1 MAKIE
6 IRTSKPGSDIWI
18 AAGRNRAKSAD
29 KRLEEPLGDGL
40 YLISQ
45 LSGNQSFAY
54 RYASPSTHK
63 PVKLT
68 LGSVNLNRK
77 LEAGVEPDFDDPDG
91 LSKEMAVT
99 LASWCRLQV
108 RQKRDPKAV
117 MDQRR
122 QEMQKLSQMTF
133 EGPIF
138 DSLIVEFM
146 KNYPPVRAGRPATEA
161 TMKQTAL
168 LLGLKFDG
176 KDWTANGN
184 GLLSKWTGKVF
195 ASHDGTPKL
204 TRKAAY
210 EALKDMPPVTA
221 NRTLS
226 ALKLFGRWC
235 VTHEHLTANPFA
247 EMTKPHGEEPR
258 DRTLKP
264 DEIKALWQIVET
276 ADESS
281 PIKYPYGRMAQLC
294 LVTACRE
301 WQELGKATWVDVD
314 LEGKVLRIP
323 RGRTKNKKDAYF
335 KVPLTDLA
343 LKVIDSLPRK
353 GKWLF
358 SSITDDDKPVRK
370 ETAGERFKEPKDF
383 TYHDLRRTAYSAIM
397 EEFGYVVADMVTGH
411 ALPPMAQTYG
421 SGAEMGDWKRRALE
435 SWANRLKAIVK

>member
-1 MAKIE
+1 MAHSPKW
-6 IRTSKPGSDIWI
+6 IWE
-18 AAGRNRAKSAD
+18 GKDRAKASG
-29 KRLEEPLGDGL
+29 KRLEEPLGEGL
-40 YLISQ
+40 YLVTQ
-45 LSGNQSFAY
+45 PSGNQSFAY
-54 RYASPSTHK
+54 RYASPITHK

-68 LGSVNLNRK
+68 LGAVNIDRK
-77 LEAGVEPDFDDPDG
+77 LELGEAANFDDPDG
-91 LSKEMAVT
+91 LTNDMAVT
-99 LASWCRLQV
+99 LAKWCRSEV
-108 RQKRDPKAV
+108 KAKRDPT
-117 MDQRR
+117 MTRDRRR
-122 QEMQKLSQMTF
+122 QEVQTLSQLTF

-138 DSLIVEFM
+138 DTLIIDFM
-146 KNYPPVRAGRPATEA
+146 ESYPPVRASRPATEA
-161 TMKQTAL
+161 TKKQTAL
-168 LLGLKFDG
+168 FLGLKPDG
-176 KDWTANGN
+176 KGGWQANGN
-184 GLLSKWTGKVF
+184 GLLSKWAGKVF

-204 TRKAAY
+204 TRRDAY
-210 EALKDMPPVTA
+210 EALKPMKPVTA

-235 VTHEHLTANPFA
+235 VAHEHLTANPFA

-258 DRTLKP
+258 DRTLTP
-264 DEIKALWQIVET
+264 EEIKTLWKTIEE

-301 WQELGKATWVDVD
+301 WQELGKATWADVD

-370 ETAGERFKEPKDF
+370 ETAGKRFKEPKDF
-383 TYHDLRRTAYSAIM
+383 TYHDLRRTAYTAIM
-397 EEFGYVVADMVTGH
+397 ETHGYVVADMVTGH

-421 SGAEMGDWKRRALE
+421 SGAEMGDWKRKALE
-435 SWANRLKAIVK
+435 SWEARLKKIIS